1 MKRQRLSLAAVAT
14 FAFLASW
21 AVPCVCVAQTWGYS
35 EAQGQEICDPLSP
48 ESYAVFADGS
58 VEKIVDGAN
67 LSQRVVASLM
77 ICNTRVENV
86 DFSGSTILRGSFD
99 QAVLVRCNFSG
110 TFLRGAFCDNYTK
123 FVDCVFDD
131 ALLDGFNCDALS
143 AKQLKKTRN
152 FKRPSSLAEAISG
165 KFPPERLYMRLN
177 DVRCANLDFSFAH
190 LRGSYLDLT
199 ARQLRQTLDFHY
211 KIYRELRVGVSGAPL
226 LDYRDFDFSR
236 SSFVECQFVDLDFT
250 GADFTDAAFH
260 ECSLSGR
267 GLTLEQMKST
277 WNWKARRMDLLS
289 LPPELQAQVDAAL
302 AKEAAQ
308 APEAEAS
315 PETAPA
321 TEAK

>member
-21 AVPCVCVAQTWGYS
+21 AVPCVCVAQTWDYS
-35 EAQGQEICDPLSP
+35 EAHGKEICDPLPP

-67 LSQRVVASLM
+67 LSLRVVASLM

-99 QAVLVRCNFSG
+99 QAVLVRCNFAG
-110 TFLRGAFCDNYTK
+110 AFLRGGFCDNYTK

-152 FKRPSSLAEAISG
+152 FKRPSSLAEAKSG

-199 ARQLRQTLDFHY
+199 ARQLRQTLDFH
-211 KIYRELRVGVSGAPL
+211 
-226 LDYRDFDFSR
+226 
-236 SSFVECQFVDLDFT
+236 
-250 GADFTDAAFH
+250 H
-260 ECSLSGR
+260 
-267 GLTLEQMKST
+267 KST
-277 WNWKARRMDLLS
+277 ASCASSPPALPFSITATSIFRARPSSNVNLS
-289 LPPELQAQVDAAL
+289 TSTLPAPTLPTPRSTNVRSRAAV
-302 AKEAAQ
+302 
-308 APEAEAS
+308 
-315 PETAPA
+315 
-321 TEAK
+321 